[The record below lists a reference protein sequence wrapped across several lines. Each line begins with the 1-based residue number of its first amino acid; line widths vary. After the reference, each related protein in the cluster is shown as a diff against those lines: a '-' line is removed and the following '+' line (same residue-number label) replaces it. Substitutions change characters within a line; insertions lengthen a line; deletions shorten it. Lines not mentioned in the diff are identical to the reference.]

1 MTYATKEE
9 LSAYALARGITLS
22 EVAGARESALTRA
35 HDYIETFSYQ
45 GKKTVSTQADEW
57 PRDNVV
63 INDIYLTDGTTPQG
77 IKNAEMQTA
86 IEIFKGNEP
95 MESLV
100 RTIKRQKVDV
110 IETEYADNSRESVY
124 LKLVNSLLKPYL
136 SNQGIGIKRV

>member
-1 MTYATKEE
+1 MAYATTTE
-9 LSAYALARGITLS
+9 LTAYATARGVTL
-22 EVAGARESALTRA
+22 VTDLDVLLTKA

-63 INDIYLTDGTTPQG
+63 INDIYLVDGTTPQG

-86 IEIFKGNEP
+86 IDIEAGDNP
-95 MESLV
+95 LDSLGRSV
-100 RTIKRQKVDV
+100 KSQKVDV
-110 IETEYADNSRESVY
+110 IETVYMEGTRESVY

-136 SNQGIGIKRV
+136 SNQGVGIKRV